1 MKKDKIKK
9 GKKCEIK
16 KGVSEL
22 QMIATQKLPKQKKI
36 KKKGKKGEKIK
47 NEVSES
53 QMIATQEL
61 PKKTYTKIL
70 ASEVSEL
77 QLMRLRNSRRLN

>member
-1 MKKDKIKK
+1 
-9 GKKCEIK
+9 
-16 KGVSEL
+16 
-22 QMIATQKLPKQKKI
+22 MIATQKLPKQKKI

-47 NEVSES
+47 KEVSES

-70 ASEVSEL
+70 ASEVSESR
-77 QLMRLRNSRRLN
+77 LMRLRNSRRLN